1 MDLRYT
7 QKLFLSPE
15 RRLNFNTRRGGIV
28 YHNVIKEFKDYLSI
42 IPAPILKSY

>member
-1 MDLRYT
+1 MDLKYT

-28 YHNVIKEFKDYLSI
+28 YHVIKEFKDYLSI
-42 IPAPILKSY
+42 ITAPILKSY